1 MADYAHTILLFE
13 VEIPDLKER
22 SEGLLNQRHYWYIE
36 QENNPELF
44 KLKVC
49 MDDKDFR
56 RAVEDFFIAEHQ
68 VYQSASILEKK

>member
-49 MDDKDFR
+49 VDN
-56 RAVEDFFIAEHQ
+56 
-68 VYQSASILEKK
+68 